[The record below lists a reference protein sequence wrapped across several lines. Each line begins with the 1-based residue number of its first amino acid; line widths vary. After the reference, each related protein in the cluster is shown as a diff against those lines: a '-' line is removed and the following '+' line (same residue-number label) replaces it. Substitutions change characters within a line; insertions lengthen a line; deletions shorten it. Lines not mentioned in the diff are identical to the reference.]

1 MLPPKIVVSDQLK
14 MFSVDRELFWRGGG
28 GVRLLSSIFVSG
40 AKCNVM
46 AVSNKKAQIGTGE
59 NI

>member
-28 GVRLLSSIFVSG
+28 STLEF
-40 AKCNVM
+40 
-46 AVSNKKAQIGTGE
+46 
-59 NI
+59 NICKWC

>member
-14 MFSVDRELFWRGGG
+14 MFSVDRELFWRGG

>member
-28 GVRLLSSIFVSG
+28 GSTLEF
-40 AKCNVM
+40 
-46 AVSNKKAQIGTGE
+46 
-59 NI
+59 NICKWC